1 MNSDDENSIPR
12 APLILGLAGALP
24 FWALALVLLFSDSAL
39 IAAFAVK
46 GGIAYGAVILSFLG
60 GIRWGEA
67 LKPYGK
73 RERAFAFT
81 LSVVPSLAGWAAL
94 LMPAIPALSLLVAGF
109 LMQSLWDV
117 TSAQE
122 GRLPGWFGKLRAILT
137 SLAVTALILMLG
149 RLLLIA

>member
-1 MNSDDENSIPR
+1 MDADQENTIPK

-24 FWALALVLLFSDSAL
+24 FWGLSLVLLFTDSAL

-46 GGIAYGAVILSFLG
+46 GAIAYGAVILSFLG

-67 LKPYGK
+67 LKPYGT
-73 RERAFAFT
+73 RERAWAFS
-81 LSVVPSLAGWAAL
+81 LSVVASLVGWAAL
-94 LMPAIPALSLLVAGF
+94 MMPAIPALSLLVAGF

-122 GRLPGWFGKLRAILT
+122 GRLPAWFGKLRAILT

-149 RLLLIA
+149 RLLLAA

>member
-1 MNSDDENSIPR
+1 MFLRNARQRTPLFDVVGTQVM
-12 APLILGLAGALP
+12 APP
-24 FWALALVLLFSDSAL
+24 HHQC
-39 IAAFAVK
+39 
-46 GGIAYGAVILSFLG
+46 
-60 GIRWGEA
+60 
-67 LKPYGK
+67 
-73 RERAFAFT
+73 
-81 LSVVPSLAGWAAL
+81 GWAAL
-94 LMPAIPALSLLVAGF
+94 MMPAIPALSLLVAGF

>member
-1 MNSDDENSIPR
+1 MHLDDQNNIPR

-24 FWALALVLLFSDSAL
+24 FWAMGLGLLLTRDPL
-39 IAAFAVK
+39 LAAFAVK

-67 LKPYGK
+67 LKPYGA
-73 RERAFAFT
+73 RERAWAFS

-94 LMPAIPALSLLVAGF
+94 LMPSIPALSLLVAGF

>member
-1 MNSDDENSIPR
+1 MSSDDENTIPR

-24 FWALALVLLFSDSAL
+24 FWAMALAVLATDSAL

-94 LMPAIPALSLLVAGF
+94 MMPAIPALSLLVAGF

-122 GRLPGWFGKLRAILT
+122 GRLPAWFGKLRAILT

-149 RLLLIA
+149 RLLIAA

>member
-1 MNSDDENSIPR
+1 MNLDEENSIPR

-24 FWALALVLLFSDSAL
+24 FWAMALLLLFTDSAL

-94 LMPAIPALSLLVAGF
+94 LMPALPALSLLLAGF

-137 SLAVTALILMLG
+137 SLAVTALMLMLG